1 MMAINLKNYAS
12 IYRNYWMVNNRFN
25 SPSSF
30 RRKKDSRAF
39 QRIGW
44 GSQRIQK
51 SQPQWFQTKLNW
63 FYFHNVDNFV
73 SSESAELSAALKKYY
88 PFISELRKR
97 IIYTVGVFLL
107 ATITGFVFYEQ
118 IIKYLIDIL
127 SLRGVNVVFTS
138 PFQFINLSISCGL
151 ATGLV
156 TVFPLIIF
164 QLLSFLR
171 PALKRKEFQ
180 TVASF
185 IPLAI
190 VLFVAGFSFGI
201 LIMRWQIQ
209 IFLSRA
215 SSLEIGNILDISSIL
230 STVLLTSVIMGIG
243 FQFPIVLYLLMK
255 LGVLQPS
262 HLHKWRKWVY
272 LGSFIFA
279 IMLPLDS
286 VIADLLLTLPMIFL
300 FELTLILFFIFSRKT
315 PKIAKT

>member
-1 MMAINLKNYAS
+1 VENLVTS
-12 IYRNYWMVNNRFN
+12 
-25 SPSSF
+25 
-30 RRKKDSRAF
+30 D
-39 QRIGW
+39 
-44 GSQRIQK
+44 
-51 SQPQWFQTKLNW
+51 
-63 FYFHNVDNFV
+63 
-73 SSESAELSAALKKYY
+73 SAELSAALKKYT
-88 PFISELRKR
+88 PFISEVRKR
-97 IIYTVGVFLL
+97 ILYTLGAFLL
-107 ATITGFVFYEQ
+107 ATILGFVFYEQ
-118 IIKYLIDIL
+118 IIKFLIDIL

-164 QLLSFLR
+164 QILSFLR

-185 IPLAI
+185 IPLS
-190 VLFVAGFSFGI
+190 LFLFLTGFAFGI

-215 SSLEIGNILDISSIL
+215 SSLEIGNILDISRIL
-230 STVLLTSVIMGIG
+230 STVLLTSVIMGLG
-243 FQFPIVLYLLMK
+243 FQFPIILYLLMK

-262 HLHKWRKWVY
+262 HLNKWRKWVY

-286 VIADLLLTLPMIFL
+286 VIADILLTLPLILL
-300 FELTLILFFIFSRKT
+300 FELTLILYFIFGSKKST
-315 PKIAKT
+315 PSKA